1 MICELLQ
8 KKEIH
13 KNKAFGKKRAAK
25 GSQGRQTALLDLI
38 LVSPV
43 LFNHFVRF
51 HIVFVRKVKSSY
63 GLIIANLNVD
73 KIKKPSLY
81 FFPATVGQK

>member
-1 MICELLQ
+1 MCTFI

-13 KNKAFGKKRAAK
+13 KNKALGRKRAAK
-25 GSQGRQTALLDLI
+25 GCQGRQTALLDLI

-51 HIVFVRKVKSSY
+51 HIVTKSQEFIWSDNCEY
-63 GLIIANLNVD
+63 FRQLNLD
-73 KIKKPSLY
+73 KKKHSLY
-81 FFPATVGQK
+81 FFPATVGKE